1 MLSDQDIYQRYQSK
15 MAEFSKPTNIS
26 LIGHSLFDMWDEQVA
41 GTPQLAGQ
49 TVANLGLSGVSTRQY
64 LDVIVK
70 PKRIQQVGQSVF
82 LFLGVNDICKEET
95 YSPAQVMRW
104 LNDILTHLH
113 TISPM
118 SHYFLLEATPV
129 NQINTVTNAQ
139 IHTLNTYLKQHCPS
153 DVTYVETQ
161 KYFCDPKG
169 ELDLRLCTDGLHFN
183 EQGYQVLKA
192 ILEQCIANQQT
203 QK

>member
-1 MLSDQDIYQRYQSK
+1 MLSDQDIYHRYQSK
-15 MAEFSKPTNIS
+15 MAEFSKPADIS
-26 LIGHSLFDMWDEQVA
+26 LIGHSLFDMWSNLPT
-41 GTPQLAGQ
+41 GTPQLAGKS
-49 TVANLGLSGVSTRQY
+49 VANLGLSGVSTRQY

-70 PKRIQQVGQSVF
+70 PQRIQQVGKFVF

-104 LNDILTHLH
+104 LNEIITYLRSL
-113 TISPM
+113 SPT

-139 IHTLNTYLKQHCPS
+139 IHTLNAYLKQHCPS
-153 DVTYVETQ
+153 NVIYVETQ

-169 ELDLRLCTDGLHFN
+169 ELDLCLCTDGLHFN
-183 EQGYQVLKA
+183 EQGYHVLKTV
-192 ILEQCIANQQT
+192 LEQCIAN
-203 QK
+203 KSKK